1 MIGEQ
6 TDRMRAF
13 GVNAATASPAFQ
25 RGYESFDGLYR
36 RVCLR
41 SLRVNGESRFAG
53 YLALHLPEV
62 AARIDEA
69 DYGVL
74 HLEIAALKAATREA
88 IRRRDW
94 HTVGKHFGFA
104 AGLMEDASA
113 DLRDAIDISYLA
125 GLLYG
130 ERSLN
135 YAKARTLLPPSLL
148 GALERIEKHYD
159 GLKS

>member
-1 MIGEQ
+1 MIGER
-6 TDRMRAF
+6 TDRMQAF
-13 GVNAATASPAFQ
+13 GAAVAPALQ

-88 IRRRDW
+88 IHRRDW
-94 HTVGKHFGFA
+94 HTVGKHFAFVTT
-104 AGLMEDASA
+104 LLEDASA
-113 DLRDAIDISYLA
+113 DLRNAIDVSYLA

-130 ERSLN
+130 EGSLN
-135 YAKARTLLPPSLL
+135 YAKARTLLPPVLL
-148 GALERIEKHYD
+148 RALERIEKHYES
-159 GLKS
+159 LKR

>member
-1 MIGEQ
+1 MVGDQ

-13 GVNAATASPAFQ
+13 SAGAAAAPMQ

-41 SLRVNGESRFAG
+41 SLRANGESRFAG

-69 DYGVL
+69 DYGIL
-74 HLEIAALKAATREA
+74 HLEVAALKAATREA
-88 IRRRDW
+88 IHRRDW
-94 HTVGKHFGFA
+94 HTVGKYFA
-104 AGLMEDASA
+104 FASGLLDDAS
-113 DLRDAIDISYLA
+113 DNLRDAVDVSYLA

-130 ERSLN
+130 ERSLS
-135 YAKARTLLPPSLL
+135 YAKARTLLPPPLL
-148 GALERIEKHYD
+148 RALERIEKHYD
-159 GLKS
+159 GLKR

>member
-1 MIGEQ
+1 MIGER
-6 TDRMRAF
+6 TDRMQAF
-13 GVNAATASPAFQ
+13 GATAAQVLQ

-69 DYGVL
+69 DYGIL

-88 IRRRDW
+88 IHRRDW
-94 HTVGKHFGFA
+94 HTVGKHFTFVTN
-104 AGLMEDASA
+104 LLEDASA
-113 DLRDAIDISYLA
+113 DLRNAIDVSYLA

-130 ERSLN
+130 EASLN
-135 YAKARTLLPPSLL
+135 YAKARTLLPPVLHR
-148 GALERIEKHYD
+148 ALERIEKHYED
-159 GLKS
+159 LKR